1 MKTIKVK
8 NKTEGSKAAF
18 KILQEEIE
26 AGAKTLGLAT
36 GSTPLELYKEIRES
50 PASRVIISSF
60 TQRGT
65 SFFSHLK

>member
-26 AGAKTLGLAT
+26 AVLRLWG
-36 GSTPLELYKEIRES
+36 
-50 PASRVIISSF
+50 
-60 TQRGT
+60 
-65 SFFSHLK
+65 